1 MNRVFCPTAIALL
14 PLLLA
19 IGCGTPSEDVPTS
32 TTEPAIEAPQ
42 DNVTSEAAA
51 EDTASAPAHEDP
63 AAQPEPTSAE
73 PTPASESASES
84 AAPVASDNLVIPG
97 EQVGP
102 IQRDTDRQSLATI
115 FGEDQLTDEDIPV
128 GEGFLE
134 PGTQVDLGN
143 GRSLTVIWTD
153 DTRSRPLEIRN
164 LDDQWQ
170 TPEGIHIGQSVSD
183 LKGAIGE
190 FQFYGFAWDYGGT
203 VLMESSELDQY
214 QGLLFLRLRPTNEE
228 SLYNG
233 ENAIVGDALYP
244 SDHPDL
250 ESLDAIVNDMI
261 IVLNPST
268 WN

>member
-1 MNRVFCPTAIALL
+1 MNRVFRPIAIALL
-14 PLLLA
+14 PLLMA
-19 IGCGTPSEDVPTS
+19 IGCGTSTENVPESS
-32 TTEPAIEAPQ
+32 TTPAIEAPQ
-42 DNVTSEAAA
+42 SSATSDETSDPTSE
-51 EDTASAPAHEDP
+51 ETASQPAPPPNTDTSQTADSTIAPA
-63 AAQPEPTSAE
+63 TSSIAN
-73 PTPASESASES
+73 
-84 AAPVASDNLVIPG
+84 VVIPG

-102 IQRDTDRQSLATI
+102 IQRDTDRQALADI
-115 FGEDQLTDEDIPV
+115 FGETQLTDEDIPV

-170 TPEGIHIGQSVSD
+170 TPEGIHVGQSVSD

-203 VLMESSELDQY
+203 VLMESSDLEQY
-214 QGLLFLRLRPTNEE
+214 QGLLFLRLKATNEE

-233 ENAIVGDALYP
+233 ENAIVGDSLYP
-244 SDHPDL
+244 SNHPDL
-250 ESLDAIVNDMI
+250 DSLDAIVNDMI
-261 IVLNPST
+261 VVLNPST